1 MADWRMLTCAAGLCG
16 RASARSG
23 CASTP
28 PAPRPRPSPA
38 ARITAHSRSPAH
50 TQRRNATVQTL
61 ADHSARQLLHITHSW
76 HTYRPSPALCNG
88 ICDYKPS
95 QQMSTLTWSPVVGC
109 FMCQLSC
116 PYSGA
121 NGSASST
128 AFGRMCGM
136 RCRRMS
142 SRRIGSSF
150 AARPPW
156 RGSQTGIRGLFPDR
170 QQLLAC
176 AQPTPSC
183 DPRRTAAQ
191 LAYPRG
197 LPQAKPCSRDLA
209 PHMKARRQQTMAVA
223 DRYGSVSRATTQ
235 LMQHCFRQTG
245 SHALGLGSEKR
256 VPRRTC
262 LRRTPY
268 CSCPSG
274 PVSTSTFSTVALPQR
289 GQNRRP
295 TSCTGDTSRASE
307 GQSESGHTITT
318 RLSRRAK

>member
-156 RGSQTGIRGLFPDR
+156 EGLTNRHQRSFSRSPAATGLCTAHAKLRSSQDGSAAGIPSWSTTG
-170 QQLLAC
+170 
-176 AQPTPSC
+176 
-183 DPRRTAAQ
+183 
-191 LAYPRG
+191 
-197 LPQAKPCSRDLA
+197 
-209 PHMKARRQQTMAVA
+209 QTMQQGLGSAHEGTSAA
-223 DRYGSVSRATTQ
+223 DNGGCRPVWFSVSSNHTAHAT
-235 LMQHCFRQTG
+235 LLPANRVAC
-245 SHALGLGSEKR
+245 LGLGQREAGPAQDVLAAHAVLLLPVRPGQHLHLLHRR
-256 VPRRTC
+256 VAAARAEQAAH
-262 LRRTPY
+262 L
-268 CSCPSG
+268 
-274 PVSTSTFSTVALPQR
+274 LHR
-289 GQNRRP
+289 GQI
-295 TSCTGDTSRASE
+295 E
-307 GQSESGHTITT
+307 G
-318 RLSRRAK
+318 K